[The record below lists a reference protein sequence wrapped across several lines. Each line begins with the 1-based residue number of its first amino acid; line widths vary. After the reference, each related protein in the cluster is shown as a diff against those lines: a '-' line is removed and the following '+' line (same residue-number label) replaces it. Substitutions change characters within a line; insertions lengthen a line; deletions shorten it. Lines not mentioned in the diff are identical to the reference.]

1 MATTK
6 GLSKGTVPSRGCA
19 YHDNATK
26 YREQTKVEGTHSSV
40 VVICRCIVALL
51 ESSTQRRNEVP
62 KGSWRDIIQQSW
74 RRKLKGCED

>member
-40 VVICRCIVALL
+40 VVICPIV
-51 ESSTQRRNEVP
+51 
-62 KGSWRDIIQQSW
+62 
-74 RRKLKGCED
+74 RKLNTTTE